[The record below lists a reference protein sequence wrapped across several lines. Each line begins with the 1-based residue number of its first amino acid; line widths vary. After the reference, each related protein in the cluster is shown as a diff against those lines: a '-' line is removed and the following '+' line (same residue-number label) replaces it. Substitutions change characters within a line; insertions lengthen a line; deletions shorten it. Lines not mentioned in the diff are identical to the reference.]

1 MVLCA
6 CATENATC
14 TASTTNAPKIAN
26 LRIVVLPSMWEL
38 SPPVTPTAL
47 PSMCGCRT
55 PTLASFAALRV
66 AHSALRAVGRALVA
80 PEGEAASPFQ
90 IGCEQR
96 EWPGHNEIDER
107 DGREHFDRAEILRR
121 QQPAAV
127 HDLRQRDHGG
137 ERRLLEQANECIAGG
152 RVNQPQRLRQDHPPE
167 TLSIGQADHLACI
180 PLTARN
186 RDDRAAE
193 NFRHLRSEEHTSELQ

>member
-6 CATENATC
+6 CATENANC
-14 TASTTNAPKIAN
+14 TASTTSAPKIAN

-55 PTLASFAALRV
+55 PTLTSFAALRV

-90 IGCEQR
+90 ISCEQR
-96 EWPGHNEIDER
+96 EWPSHNEIDER

-137 ERRLLEQANECIAGG
+137 ERRLLEQADECIAGG
-152 RVNQPQRLRQDHPPE
+152 RVNQTQRMGQDQPPQTQ
-167 TLSIGQADHLACI
+167 TIGQAEDTAHIRCTAHKPTHRLA
-180 PLTARN
+180 
-186 RDDRAAE
+186 E
-193 NFRHLRSEEHTSELQ
+193 

>member
-6 CATENATC
+6 CATENANC
-14 TASTTNAPKIAN
+14 TASTTSAPKIAN

-55 PTLASFAALRV
+55 PTLTSFAALRV

-90 IGCEQR
+90 ISCEQR
-96 EWPGHNEIDER
+96 EWPSHNEIDER

-127 HDLRQRDHGG
+127 HDLRQSDHGG
-137 ERRLLEQANECIAGG
+137 QRRLLDPADE
-152 RVNQPQRLRQDHPPE
+152 
-167 TLSIGQADHLACI
+167 SIGLRPVNEPERRPQHL
-180 PLTARN
+180 PPPTLFKRLTTHQHRTPM
-186 RDDRAAE
+186 AAQ
-193 NFRHLRSEEHTSELQ
+193 HSG

>member
-6 CATENATC
+6 CATENANC
-14 TASTTNAPKIAN
+14 TASTTSAPKIAN

-55 PTLASFAALRV
+55 PRSLRSLPPGV
-66 AHSALRAVGRALVA
+66 AHRALRAAGRALVA

-90 IGCEQR
+90 ISCEQR

-107 DGREHFDRAEILRR
+107 DG
-121 QQPAAV
+121 
-127 HDLRQRDHGG
+127 
-137 ERRLLEQANECIAGG
+137 C
-152 RVNQPQRLRQDHPPE
+152 
-167 TLSIGQADHLACI
+167 
-180 PLTARN
+180 
-186 RDDRAAE
+186 
-193 NFRHLRSEEHTSELQ
+193 